1 VTKEGDYDAR
11 QGLMA
16 DRIYRAALV
25 IIGNEILSGRT
36 QDKNLAYLAK
46 WLNQQG
52 IRLHQVRVVADET
65 DEIVEAVNAA
75 RAKYDYVFTTGGIG
89 PTHDDITVDAISAAF
104 AVPTVYHPKAE
115 KILRDF
121 YQDRISEARLRM
133 ARVPQGAELI
143 ENAVS
148 AAPGIKMENVYILAG
163 IPSVMQGMLAS
174 LEGKL
179 PGGAPV
185 VSETVSAFVA
195 ESQVADLL
203 SQIETEFGDILVGS
217 YPVWRGNRV
226 GANFVVSSSQPEL
239 VKIAAQ
245 AIRDGLVERKIAV
258 ESTEI

>member
-1 VTKEGDYDAR
+1 MTEK
-11 QGLMA
+11 
-16 DRIYRAALV
+16 IYRAALV

-104 AVPTVYHPKAE
+104 GVETVIHPRAAKLLQEYYA
-115 KILRDF
+115 
-121 YQDRISEARLRM
+121 DRINEARLRM
-133 ARVPQGAELI
+133 ARVPDGAALI

-148 AAPGIKMENVYILAG
+148 AAPGIRMENVYIMAG

-174 LEGKL
+174 LEGQL
-179 PGGAPV
+179 AGGRPV
-185 VSETVSAFVA
+185 VSETVSAYVA
-195 ESQVADLL
+195 ESQVASLL
-203 SQIETEFGDILVGS
+203 SQVETEFAGVLVGS

-239 VKIAAQ
+239 VKNAAQ
-245 AIRDGLVERKIAV
+245 AIRDGLKGREIAI